1 MREEAAP
8 ATEHVPPSPHKRHDI
23 AGLEN
28 AESGGVH
35 WPVPTSAPDNLSF
48 ARLAWYL
55 ASSLETDGR

>member
-8 ATEHVPPSPHKRHDI
+8 AWEQVARSPHKGHDI
-23 AGLEN
+23 TGLEN

-35 WPVPTSAPDNLSF
+35 GPVPTSAPDNLFF

-55 ASSLETDGR
+55 ASSPETDG

>member
-8 ATEHVPPSPHKRHDI
+8 AWEHVDRSPHKGHDI

-35 WPVPTSAPDNLSF
+35 GPVPNSAPDNLFF

-55 ASSLETDGR
+55 AF

>member
-8 ATEHVPPSPHKRHDI
+8 AWEHVHHSPHKGHDI

-35 WPVPTSAPDNLSF
+35 NLF
-48 ARLAWYL
+48 FPRLAW
-55 ASSLETDGR
+55 

>member
-8 ATEHVPPSPHKRHDI
+8 AWEHVHPSPHKGHDI

-55 ASSLETDGR
+55 ASVPETDG